1 MELDGHGGRQAE
13 RGAHISLSAEERVVV
28 RSPQSRASAGAAE
41 RLMKRL
47 DLICSASPPH
57 HRMKISLSFSLLA
70 YKFTANPSTS
80 DRQVVQYKLSF
91 VFDVLMYAPIQSGGR
106 RRRKSWAKHGGE
118 QSTSSLLFFLFNEQD
133 TIYVVEEGRWPD
145 GVNIKV
151 YIYTRGRFNIF
162 FGYLA
167 QFIQVEHH
175 QRRTFLL
182 LPTLY
187 IYFFSLDVVPL

>member
-13 RGAHISLSAEERVVV
+13 RGAHISLSAEERDVV

-106 RRRKSWAKHGGE
+106 RRRVGR
-118 QSTSSLLFFLFNEQD
+118 STAESNQRPLSFFFFLMS
-133 TIYVVEEGRWPD
+133 R
-145 GVNIKV
+145 
-151 YIYTRGRFNIF
+151 
-162 FGYLA
+162 
-167 QFIQVEHH
+167 IQ
-175 QRRTFLL
+175 
-182 LPTLY
+182 Y
-187 IYFFSLDVVPL
+187 M